1 MLPTLLISTFKE
13 YFKTSTVQN
22 QNKNLEKC
30 QKKTFSF
37 FLKRSCV
44 DVAKEMFE
52 EDIAEGM
59 LIKYMTVDV
68 GLPNHTLQ
76 QIRIIT
82 IKNKPSLDQ
91 IW

>member
-1 MLPTLLISTFKE
+1 
-13 YFKTSTVQN
+13 VQN

-68 GLPNHTLQ
+68 GLPNHNGDTLLLFFQ
-76 QIRIIT
+76 NYKTVLRMFCFTGNICHRL
-82 IKNKPSLDQ
+82 SLML
-91 IW
+91 